1 MAKNVT
7 NTENAPETAVETV
20 PGIAPVQPIT
30 GIVRQEDVRA
40 LVDVLS
46 SVWGWVFPLS
56 RVAELQTD
64 GSYRAT
70 VEVLALADDESFAYR
85 SRLRELCNA

>member
-1 MAKNVT
+1 MAKNGT
-7 NTENAPETAVETV
+7 NTENQTETVVETV

-46 SVWGWVFPLS
+46 SAWGWVFPIA
-56 RVAELQTD
+56 RVAELQPD

-70 VEVLALADDESFAYR
+70 VEVLALADDENFAYR

>member
-1 MAKNVT
+1 MAKNGT
-7 NTENAPETAVETV
+7 NAENTSETAVETV

-56 RVAELQTD
+56 RVANELD
-64 GSYRAT
+64 AGKYLASP
-70 VEVLALADDESFAYR
+70 EVLGLADDENFAYR